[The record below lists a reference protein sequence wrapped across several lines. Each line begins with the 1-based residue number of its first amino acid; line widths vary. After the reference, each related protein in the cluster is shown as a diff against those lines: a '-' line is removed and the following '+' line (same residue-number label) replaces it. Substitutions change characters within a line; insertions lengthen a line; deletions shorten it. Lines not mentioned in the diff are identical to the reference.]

1 MKHTDA
7 TGSRASLNICLTYTK
22 KESWSAPWRYP
33 NTWII
38 IGVIGA
44 VWSIHLSRL
53 GHVGGC
59 TVDGLPLITA
69 STTRLPFIHV
79 RSVGNQTAYSEDDHV
94 NSVAPGTSSGW
105 EEPWGTKA
113 DQEELQCQSSGK
125 PIENQ
130 WKPWKAMG
138 CPVSGGFCGFDN
150 RCIPCS
156 YWWTLSSVCSSTSL
170 SKLLSFHAGWTRF
183 AKHIVTI

>member
-44 VWSIHLSRL
+44 VWSIHRSRL
-53 GHVGGC
+53 EQVGGC
-59 TVDGLPLITA
+59 RWTTLEITA

-94 NSVAPGTSSGW
+94 NSVASRASSGW
-105 EEPWGTKA
+105 EEPKRTKRNCNA
-113 DQEELQCQSSGK
+113 IIRK
-125 PIENQ
+125 THENQ
-130 WKPWKAMG
+130 WKPWKVMG
-138 CPVSGGFCGFDN
+138 CPVSGGFVGLTTVVYPVHIDELWV
-150 RCIPCS
+150 RCVRARPCQN
-156 YWWTLSSVCSSTSL
+156 YWASMLVEWGLQST
-170 SKLLSFHAGWTRF
+170 
-183 AKHIVTI
+183 

>member
-22 KESWSAPWRYP
+22 KESWSAPWGYP

-53 GHVGGC
+53 EHVGGC

-113 DQEELQCQSSGK
+113 DQEELQCHH
-125 PIENQ
+125 PENH
-130 WKPWKAMG
+130 WKPMKTMENMG
-138 CPVSGGFCGFDN
+138 CPVSGGLCGFDN

-170 SKLLSFHAGWTRF
+170 SKLLGFHAGWTRF
-183 AKHIVTI
+183 AKHIVTT